1 LVKIFLNG
9 LIKNYKTIMATY
21 NQEIP
26 NKQKLRIADAY
37 IKQLKGEIG
46 MLESEKDE
54 LAYELEEVRKEL
66 GRVMVDIMN
75 TKLTNGEKNM
85 IKKELFGEQQK
96 QERVNMLKKIKSLKK
111 DKEILISKLLAK
123 DNA

>member
-1 LVKIFLNG
+1 
-9 LIKNYKTIMATY
+9 
-21 NQEIP
+21 
-26 NKQKLRIADAY
+26 
-37 IKQLKGEIG
+37 
-46 MLESEKDE
+46 
-54 LAYELEEVRKEL
+54 
-66 GRVMVDIMN
+66 MVDIMN

-123 DNA
+123 DKDNA